1 LSGPGY
7 CAFQQRIREHRS
19 PGLDAQVFIGA
30 TATPSSKTSRT
41 IAINLKTAKALG
53 LAVPPSIMLRA
64 NEVIE

>member
-41 IAINLKTAKALG
+41 IATNLKTAALG
-53 LAVPPSIMLRA
+53 LAVPPSILLRA